1 MAAFPLLILL
11 RSSLIELG
19 PFDKIGIDLKA
30 SDEEQRIVS
39 GFHSGWQ
46 RSYLI
51 QTAFTVKNKAE
62 KQFSQSESAEGIGPP
77 LGSASQVA
85 DYFRRSLDDS
95 CRVRTRAWEFIKPT

>member
-1 MAAFPLLILL
+1 MAAFPLLVLL
-11 RSSLIELG
+11 RSSLTELG
-19 PFDKIGIDLKA
+19 PFDKIEIDLKV

-51 QTAFTVKNKAE
+51 QTASTVKNKAE
-62 KQFSQSESAEGIGPP
+62 KQFLRSKSAEGIGPP

-95 CRVRTRAWEFIKPT
+95 CRVRIRTCEFITPT